1 MRYTRLGST
10 GLVVSKLC
18 LGTMTFGVQV
28 DEATSIGIL
37 DAAHQH
43 GIDFLDLADVY
54 PLGGSLETVGRT
66 EEIVGRWLK
75 GRRSEFVIATKCGG
89 RMGARAFQEG
99 NSRKHIMDAVEGSLR
114 RLGTDY
120 IDLYQ
125 LHLYDPQTPIE
136 ETLSALEDLVRQ
148 GKVRYIGASNFLAW
162 QLARAQGVAAA
173 NGLTRFA
180 TVQPRYN
187 LLFREFERELLPL
200 CEVDSIGVIPYN
212 PLAGGM
218 LTGKHDPAS
227 EPTPGTRFTLGTAQ
241 GRYQRRYWHG
251 SAFEAVADIG
261 RVAAEAGLKTATL
274 ALAWVLHNP
283 VITAPIIGASAPEQ
297 LVETVAALEVQL
309 GDDVLTLLEE
319 ITHHFRFGDA
329 GL

>member
-10 GLVVSKLC
+10 GLMVSKLC
-18 LGTMTFGVQV
+18 LGTMTFGLQV
-28 DEATSIGIL
+28 DEATSIRIL
-37 DAAHQH
+37 DAAHEH

-66 EEIVGRWLK
+66 EEIVGRWLR
-75 GRRSEFVIATKCGG
+75 GRRSEFIIASKCSG
-89 RMGARAFQEG
+89 RMGPKAFHEG
-99 NSRKHIMDAVEGSLR
+99 NSRKHIMDAVEGSLK

-125 LHLYDPQTPIE
+125 LHRYDPETPIE
-136 ETLSALEDLVRQ
+136 ETMSALDDLVRQ

-173 NGLTRFA
+173 NGLERFA

-187 LLFREFERELLPL
+187 LLFREFERELFPL
-200 CEVDSIGVIPYN
+200 CATDAIGVIPYN

-218 LTGKHDPAS
+218 LTGKHDPTS
-227 EPTPGTRFTLGTAQ
+227 DPTPGTRFTLGTAQ
-241 GRYQRRYWHG
+241 GIYQKRYWHG

-261 RVAAEAGLKTATL
+261 RVASDAGLKTATL

-283 VITAPIIGASAPEQ
+283 AVTAPIIGASAPEQ
-297 LVETVAALEVQL
+297 LADTVAALDVQL
-309 GDDVLTLLEE
+309 EPEVLSLLEE
-319 ITHHFRFGDA
+319 LTHHFRYGDA
-329 GL
+329 ER